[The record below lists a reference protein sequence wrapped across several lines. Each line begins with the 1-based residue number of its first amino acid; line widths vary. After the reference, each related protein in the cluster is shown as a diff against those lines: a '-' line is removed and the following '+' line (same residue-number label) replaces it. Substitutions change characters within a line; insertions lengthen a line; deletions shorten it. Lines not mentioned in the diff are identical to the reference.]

1 MTLNTTTTHK
11 KYMTLSDDPVI
22 EYLDIDE
29 LDVIYLTYQEP
40 QKEEF
45 WIKIKNM
52 VPWATRVDGVKG
64 SDNAHKAAAAASNT
78 ERFILIDGDNMLDE
92 AFLDER
98 LTITHKNKDAQ
109 FRWRAKNNI
118 NGLHYGNGGLSCWT
132 RTFINNMRTHENSLG
147 DKRTNI
153 EFCFD
158 PLYWPMHNCY
168 STTYPHGSPK
178 QAWIA
183 GFREGVKMCNR
194 DGTMPP
200 STATFLNHVWPNNQR
215 NLAIWH
221 TVGRD
226 VENGQWAILGAR
238 LGTHYLMLREWNY
251 VGVQDFD
258 ELDRLWE
265 LHRGDDLHV
274 ATTVAR
280 ELNRALG
287 TNIIELDAPGSQFF
301 KQWIAAKWRNT
312 NIMDRETYQ

>member
-1 MTLNTTTTHK
+1 
-11 KYMTLSDDPVI
+11 
-22 EYLDIDE
+22 
-29 LDVIYLTYQEP
+29 
-40 QKEEF
+40 
-45 WIKIKNM
+45 
-52 VPWATRVDGVKG
+52 
-64 SDNAHKAAAAASNT
+64 
-78 ERFILIDGDNMLDE
+78 MLDE

-274 ATTVAR
+274 ASTVAR